1 MLTVFMTVLFVA
13 MLLAPLALMVAVL
26 PAGRDCPRCGG
37 ETFGIHVRAL
47 KPVRRKLGRRWCAAC
62 GWEGVMRTPARTAPI
77 PAVAAVSPA
86 EPHEVDDDAAWR
98 GGSGGM

>member
-37 ETFGIHVRAL
+37 ETFGLHVRAL

-62 GWEGVMRTPARTAPI
+62 GWEGVMRTGAHPI
-77 PAVAAVSPA
+77 PVPAVATMPA

-98 GGSGGM
+98 GGGM